1 MLTACSRAP
10 APTALR
16 PADVLEKSA
25 MPLPLAGTATHGKFH
40 DSWNVQPRPKGS
52 LDVKAL
58 QTKSENDQAAKT
70 FMATSPLFQRRVRG
84 DSLDAVAKSIN
95 DITAELPEL
104 QAKGFQQAA
113 KLLMVS
119 ELPIDQA
126 MQTHRNLSDQEISDS
141 VVRSLSGKTPWE
153 ILVAGRQKRQE
164 LEAKLASEQ
173 NQTPVAD
180 ALAN

>member
-1 MLTACSRAP
+1 MT
-10 APTALR
+10 
-16 PADVLEKSA
+16 
-25 MPLPLAGTATHGKFH
+25 LPPAGTATQGKFH
-40 DSWNVQPRPKGS
+40 DSWNVQPRPKAS

-58 QTKSENDQAAKT
+58 QTKSENDQAKT

-119 ELPIDQA
+119 ELPIEQA